1 MLTVEAIKALGANT
15 DEGIARCM
23 GNEGFYLRMV
33 NLALDDKGYDALKKA
48 VDEGDIK
55 AGFEAAHAL
64 KGVLANLA
72 LTPLLEPAGKASDLM
87 KAGSM
92 EGCAE
97 LTDRL
102 LEEREKFRALL

>member
-1 MLTVEAIKALGANT
+1 MKIDDLVAYGADVEDGLR
-15 DEGIARCM
+15 RCM
-23 GNEGFYLRMV
+23 NNEDFYLRMV
-33 NLALDDKGYDALKKA
+33 RLALDDQGYDALKKA